1 MAKAGKKH
9 APKKSAAKKSAAK
22 QAARPAAKPKHAV
35 KPHRTAPKRA
45 APKRPAAKRGGVKS
59 RTAAK
64 PKARKATA
72 QPRTAPKPRIAAKPS
87 RGAARPAP
95 HLPAPGRGAAPT
107 ILTRPIAPLVPA
119 ARGEPELRVGD
130 EAVLKA
136 TGKDWAEWCGALD
149 AAGAQTLPHSDIAR
163 LVMER
168 FRLGPWWSQM
178 VTVGY
183 EQARGL
189 SDKHQKSD
197 GYEISV
203 SKTVS
208 APAERV
214 YGAWNQDAERMR
226 WLGQNLKV
234 RTVTPVKSIRLTGS
248 DGISIVAVAL
258 APKGAGKTH
267 VSVQHTKLK
276 DADEAARMKS
286 HWTSALERL
295 RAAVEVR

>member
-1 MAKAGKKH
+1 MAKAGKKQ
-9 APKKSAAKKSAAK
+9 ARKKSAAKKSAAK
-22 QAARPAAKPKHAV
+22 KAVRPAAKPGKAMKRGKV
-35 KPHRTAPKRA
+35 PKRA
-45 APKRPAAKRGGVKS
+45 APK
-59 RTAAK
+59 AK
-64 PKARKATA
+64 PRKAA
-72 QPRTAPKPRIAAKPS
+72 AKPRIAAKPRAAAHPS
-87 RGAARPAP
+87 RGAAKSAPPAP
-95 HLPAPGRGAAPT
+95 AP
-107 ILTRPIAPLVPA
+107 LTRPIAPLVPA
-119 ARGEPELRVGD
+119 AAGQPELRVGD

-136 TGKDWAEWCGALD
+136 TGKDWAAWCAALD
-149 AAGAQTLPHSDIAR
+149 AVGAHTMAHSDIAR

-189 SDKHQKSD
+189 REKHQKSE

-214 YGAWNQDAERMR
+214 YVAWNQDAERMR

-234 RTVTPVKSIRLTGS
+234 RTVTPVKSIRLTGT

-258 APKGAGKTH
+258 APKGAGKTQ
-267 VSVQHTKLK
+267 VSVQHMKLK